1 MIKTEK
7 ALPNL
12 LKKLAMVYPLD
23 RRVKVIAVLNKKPT
37 HFPDNP
43 EYLLANH
50 HVLKLDQQWI
60 FMSNVYRDNIE
71 YINQHDPVCKWVIYN
86 ANTRLTN
93 KTQDGYPVRWDY
105 KLFKDSNQKNVAYD
119 PEIEH
124 QKAFLKKMNF
134 KLS

>member
-1 MIKTEK
+1 
-7 ALPNL
+7 
-12 LKKLAMVYPLD
+12 
-23 RRVKVIAVLNKKPT
+23 
-37 HFPDNP
+37 
-43 EYLLANH
+43 
-50 HVLKLDQQWI
+50 
-60 FMSNVYRDNIE
+60 MSNVYRDNIE

-93 KTQDGYPVRWDY
+93 RTQDGYPVRWDY